1 MKSQRNLPEATS
13 SGEKERQ
20 RKRDAIAR
28 GRADVAA
35 GQVVAHEDVRRWLES
50 WGNKTA
56 LLRLAPWHRT

>member
-1 MKSQRNLPEATS
+1 
-13 SGEKERQ
+13 
-20 RKRDAIAR
+20 
-28 GRADVAA
+28 VAA